1 MTVNQSTATSK
12 KETLKKVL
20 RISETVISWILV
32 ALTVAMMIFTCFS
45 LTFTDSA
52 ERNLF
57 GYRWFR
63 VDGDSMKDT
72 FQYGDIIIS
81 RDVDPDDLKEGD
93 IITFISQDSANYGQF
108 VTHKIRKRTLDSMG
122 REGFTTY
129 GTTTGDDDRTVVS
142 ANYVVGLYQGRLPGL
157 GHLVT
162 FLKSGVGFILCI
174 LLPFL
179 AVVAMHGVKVL
190 FTFLSW
196 RREQMEEIERMHER
210 IRQTVAVLPAMK
222 QRYGE
227 EGQAALTEVE
237 QLLRMDEWDLSA
249 FDEKAPEI
257 RKQKRSPEGV
267 MSPHTSKKK
276 IRRRQVAED
285 RQRKAD
291 WLSKQK

>member
-1 MTVNQSTATSK
+1 MTVNQNTAKSK
-12 KETLKKVL
+12 KETLKKIL

-57 GYRWFR
+57 GFRWFR

-81 RDVDPDDLKEGD
+81 REVDPDDLKEGD

-108 VTHKIRKRTLDSMG
+108 VTHKIRKRALDSMG
-122 REGFTTY
+122 REGFITY

-157 GHLVT
+157 GHLVN
-162 FLKSGVGFILCI
+162 FLKTGVGFIICI

-179 AVVAMHGVKVL
+179 AVVAIHGLKVL
-190 FTFLSW
+190 LTFLSW
-196 RREQMEEIERMHER
+196 RREQMEEIDRLYAR
-210 IRQTVAVLPAMK
+210 IRQVAAQIPDMK

-227 EGQAALTEVE
+227 EAQEALTEVE
-237 QLLRMDEWDLSA
+237 ALLQLDEADLSPS
-249 FDEKAPEI
+249 DEASEL
-257 RKQKRSPEGV
+257 RRQKRSLEGV

-276 IRRRQVAED
+276 IRRRQAAED

-291 WLSKQK
+291 WLSKQ

>member
-1 MTVNQSTATSK
+1 MTVKQNTAKSK
-12 KETLKKVL
+12 KETLKKIL

-57 GYRWFR
+57 GFRWFR

-81 RDVDPDDLKEGD
+81 REVDPDDLKEGD

-108 VTHKIRKRTLDSMG
+108 VTHKIRKRALDSMG
-122 REGFTTY
+122 REGFITY

-157 GHLVT
+157 GHLVN
-162 FLKSGVGFILCI
+162 FLKTGVGFIICI

-179 AVVAMHGVKVL
+179 AVVAIHGLKVL
-190 FTFLSW
+190 LTFLSW
-196 RREQMEEIERMHER
+196 RREQMEEIDRLYAR
-210 IRQTVAVLPAMK
+210 IRQVAAQIPDMK

-227 EGQAALTEVE
+227 EAQEALTEVE
-237 QLLRMDEWDLSA
+237 ALLQLDEADLSPS
-249 FDEKAPEI
+249 DEVSEL
-257 RKQKRSPEGV
+257 RRQKRSLEGV

-276 IRRRQVAED
+276 IRRRQAAED

-291 WLSKQK
+291 WLSKQ